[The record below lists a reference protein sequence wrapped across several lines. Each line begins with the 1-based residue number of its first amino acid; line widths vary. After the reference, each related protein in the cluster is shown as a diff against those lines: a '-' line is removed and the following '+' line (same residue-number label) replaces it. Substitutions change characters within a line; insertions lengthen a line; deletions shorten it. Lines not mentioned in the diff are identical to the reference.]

1 MATKHTSFL
10 QYLLLLLITLAS
22 CDDQFLFSGF
32 TQSSLNLDGCAIVT
46 NGGLLDLTNG
56 SATLSG
62 HAFYPN
68 PLHFRESPDGKVRSF
83 SVNVAFSIF
92 NTYPDLSADGMAFF
106 IAPTKNFSDA
116 RAGKYFGLLDEKNN
130 GDPSNQLFM
139 VELDTYKNAEFQDI
153 NDNHV
158 GINILLESSVFEI
171 IDISHKSSYHMSF
184 QANNKNLISRCN
196 ARTRLLAYFLNRKG
210 YLLLFWSI

>member
-1 MATKHTSFL
+1 MLAMAMKHTSFL
-10 QYLLLLLITLAS
+10 QYLLLLLLLTTLAS

-32 TQSSLNLDGCAIVT
+32 TKSSLNLDGCAIVT

-83 SVNVAFSIF
+83 SVNVVFSIF

-139 VELDTYKNAEFQDI
+139 VELDTYKNDEFQDI

-158 GINILLESSVFEI
+158 GININSVHSLKSNSSGFFE
-171 IDISHKSSYHMSF
+171 DDSRAFMHLTL
-184 QANNKNLISRCN
+184 NGNKGTQLWIGALHRSM
-196 ARTRLLAYFLNRKG
+196 
-210 YLLLFWSI
+210 